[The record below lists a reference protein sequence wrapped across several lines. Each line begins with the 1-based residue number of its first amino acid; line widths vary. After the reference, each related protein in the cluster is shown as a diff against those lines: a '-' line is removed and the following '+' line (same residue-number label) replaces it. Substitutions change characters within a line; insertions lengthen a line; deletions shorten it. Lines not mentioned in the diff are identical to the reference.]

1 LHFTQSLEPLQGGGL
16 GTSVVSLHEQ
26 MGRAGFTSVLCSTY
40 AERAQYPIEGIREF
54 RRIRPGFF
62 YYSPEL
68 KRHAPELVRQ
78 SDVVHG
84 HGLYV
89 GTNLILGGEARR
101 RRKPLVYHVHGM
113 FEPYI
118 LGRSRWKKRLV
129 HLLFEDA
136 NVRAVRFWRALTPK
150 EADQIRAT
158 GARQPI
164 VVLPNGLDPASFEKP
179 ADGVTPIDTMFV
191 KALSKDSRRALFLG
205 RVHPKKGLRLL
216 LPVWAKLAALRADWQ
231 LVVAGPDEGGHLAQM
246 RALASS
252 LGLGERVVFT
262 GLITGREKTR
272 LLYSAD
278 LFILPSYSEGFPMS
292 VLEAWACGL
301 SVVATRECN
310 VGDISAAKA
319 GWECD
324 ATPESLET
332 SLRVALG
339 VSDAER
345 SERGANGR
353 RLIEIRYSWPSIA
366 RELDQACLRYCRLD
380 DAS

>member
-16 GTSVVSLHEQ
+16 GTSVVSLHQQ
-26 MGRAGFTSVLCSTY
+26 MGRAGFSSMLCST
-40 AERAQYPIEGIREF
+40 RDGPPQYPIEGVREF
-54 RRIRPGFF
+54 QRIKPGLL

-68 KRHAPELVRQ
+68 KRHAPGLVRD
-78 SDVVHG
+78 SGVVHG

-101 RRKPLVYHVHGM
+101 QRKPLVYHVHGM

-129 HLLFEDA
+129 HLLFENA

-150 EADQIRAT
+150 EADQIRAS

-164 VVLPNGLDPASFEKP
+164 AVLPNGLDPAGFEKP
-179 ADGVTPIDTMFV
+179 ADSAAPIDTPLV
-191 KALSKDSRRALFLG
+191 KALPKDSRRALFLG
-205 RVHPKKGLRLL
+205 RIHPKKGLQLL
-216 LPVWAKLAALRADWQ
+216 LPVWAKLGALRADWQ
-231 LVVAGPDEGGHLAQM
+231 LVIAGPDEAGYLGEI

-252 LGLGERVVFT
+252 LGLGDRVIFT
-262 GLITGREKTR
+262 GLVTGEEKTR

-278 LFILPSYSEGFPMS
+278 LFILPSYSEGLPMS

-301 SVVATRECN
+301 PVVATRECN
-310 VGDISAAKA
+310 LGDVSTAQA

-324 ATPESLET
+324 ATFESLEE
-332 SLRVALG
+332 SLRAALG
-339 VSDAER
+339 ASEAER
-345 SERGANGR
+345 RERGANGR
-353 RLIEIRYSWPSIA
+353 RLIDIRYSWPSIA
-366 RELDQACLRYCRLD
+366 RELDQECRRYC
-380 DAS
+380 